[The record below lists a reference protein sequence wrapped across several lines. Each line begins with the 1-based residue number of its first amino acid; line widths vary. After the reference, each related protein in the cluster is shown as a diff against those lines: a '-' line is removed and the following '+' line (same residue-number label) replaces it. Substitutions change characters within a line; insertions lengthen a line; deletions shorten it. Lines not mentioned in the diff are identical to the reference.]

1 MARPPPGALVPATPT
16 SAAIAEVRL
25 VLAQQAA
32 QIDQL
37 DQASM
42 RALLP
47 ALIDARNELRR
58 DLTNWLANAPDGDER
73 FTAQQYRRALLALE
87 TSLDRMAQIAP
98 DMQAA
103 LGNNA
108 KAAGALAV
116 ANLEQQ
122 VARFG
127 AAFGESVY
135 PTDLQLAAVLAK
147 GDGLRIKHYRTSAA
161 RYAGAVGE
169 DIRHQLAVG
178 VAKNESFAQLK
189 ARLVKLGGPKGWVAT
204 RGVLGEPGAVAEH
217 IAEGLFRR
225 HRYWAERV
233 VRTELIEA
241 YNQNHQAGLE
251 LLNEARN
258 PKTTAEYV
266 ERWDSSLDKRA
277 CPICR
282 DLDRRVAKVGG
293 EFKGGYKRPPA
304 HPNCRCVL
312 VAWHVSWGDIAGE
325 VPAVVDAT
333 DPLPALPR
341 VNVAPPR
348 IVRPSKVGTTAPPP
362 PAPPPGIPP
371 PPRPAPAPPSAPT
384 TLVTA
389 APATPAPPGQPIPPP
404 AKPPRKPRAP
414 RPAPAGP
421 GQDELRDRVMGR
433 VAAGKWKAARD
444 ALEAD
449 FDREGITRMVNGK
462 VGLAAAVGAPD
473 PKLKRAV
480 KVRRISRA
488 YGLHNSFTGDIA
500 LDTNVAHQAQKLGN
514 DWAADKA
521 KVTADLVRADQL
533 RAAGT
538 TTPPPPW
545 APVQW
550 PAADRE
556 ALATASKVKGFHT
569 LVHEAFHG
577 YGPRQARSN
586 SYDGVGVLIE
596 EMTTEFAAR
605 GWIRTRLGIPM
616 GLLDRRAGLTA
627 VGGYPGW
634 CGKLIDVV
642 ERETGLPRH
651 QAIEAV
657 EAAAFK
663 YKKLPAATVHTKT
676 EALEQFAALLPGDA
690 AQNRHHLSV
699 ISRTGHHDEAPYP

>member
-1 MARPPPGALVPATPT
+1 MARPAPGALVPATPT

-58 DLTNWLANAPDGDER
+58 DLTDWLANAPDGDER

-87 TSLDRMAQIAP
+87 TSLDRMAQLAP

-108 KAAGALAV
+108 TAAGALAV

-348 IVRPSKVGTTAPPP
+348 IVRPTKVAATAPPP
-362 PAPPPGIPP
+362 PPPPPGIPP
-371 PPRPAPAPPSAPT
+371 PPRPAPAPPSSPT
-384 TLVTA
+384 ALVTV

-404 AKPPRKPRAP
+404 AKPARKPRAP
-414 RPAPAGP
+414 RPAKPGP
-421 GQDELRDRVMGR
+421 GQDELRDRVMDR

-449 FDREGITRMVNGK
+449 FARMGLTPMVNGK
-462 VGLAAAVGAPD
+462 IGHAVAAGHPA
-473 PKLKRAV
+473 PKLKREV
-480 KVRRISRA
+480 KVRRISGA
-488 YGLHNSFTGDIA
+488 LGLHNSFSGDIA
-500 LDTNVAHQAQKLGN
+500 IDTAEAAKAQMLGR

-521 KVTADLVRADQL
+521 KVAADLGRAGQM

-538 TTPPPPW
+538 TM
-545 APVQW
+545 
-550 PAADRE
+550 PAFASWTDADR
-556 ALATASKVKGFHT
+556 AAVAMLGKANGLHT
-569 LVHEAFHG
+569 LVHESFHG
-577 YGPRQARSN
+577 WGPRQARIST
-586 SYDGVGVLIE
+586 YEGVGLLTE
-596 EMTTEFAAR
+596 ELSTDFAAR
-605 GWIRTRLGIPM
+605 HWMRTRLGVPVDLM
-616 GLLDRRAGLTA
+616 DRGARLPG

-634 CGKLIDVV
+634 CAKTIDVV
-642 ERETGLPRH
+642 QRETGLPRH
-651 QAIEAV
+651 QAIEAI
-657 EAAAFK
+657 EAAAIE
-663 YKKLPAATVHTKT
+663 YKKLPPAIITTKD
-676 EALEQFAALLPGDA
+676 EALQHFAALLPGDA
-690 AQNRHHLSV
+690 ATNRHHLSV
-699 ISRTGHHDEAPYP
+699 IARTPYDDESTYP